1 MLTKNLPSSQTQSP
15 KAQPNGHINSHG
27 KQAQTR
33 TNNLLTNG
41 SINHKHWSER
51 VLESIISKG
60 PNPDNS
66 QQPDKPGI
74 VTIIPG
80 LEIKGGAEHGQFNY
94 FNNVNHNKILYH
106 AGKVYNEDLILEV
119 NSQTVAGL
127 TTYDLH
133 TIILNSEDPLTIK
146 HVKENYGINRDLRH
160 YLSKKYEDD
169 SIDKN
174 LQDLTR
180 DNLYLRTLPHTTR
193 KPRIGEIDGKGY
205 KFISEEEFH
214 RREKN
219 EEFLESGTFKGN
231 WYATPRPPLHPPSE
245 TDGEQ
250 PNINDKSTTSGQI
263 AVLNGRSKLSSG
275 SSQQSS
281 NKIPDQSTTQR
292 TVDTT
297 RELPPGWELSRTN
310 SGNVYYIDHNT
321 QQTSWQHPALDGH
334 ITSSELKSPSY
345 RNKTSSTNSGVISG
359 YNSGQ
364 NSRSGSRSASGLG
377 LNLSPKTR
385 IKNHDIT
392 KKNINETDKL
402 PEGWEKIVDQSLG
415 TYYIN
420 HITQK
425 TTYDH
430 PNQHQNDQIS
440 SNMNNQDPDL
450 TLEGY
455 TFEITVNKGR
465 SFGLTIIGGDEPD
478 TLIQVRN
485 VVPNIPV
492 ISEKV
497 LAGDVI
503 VAVNDTYVIGWSHG
517 QLVELFNSI
526 PTNSLTTIKLCRGYP
541 LPDDEIDHDQ
551 NDLHQND
558 NMASSGPPSGL
569 SNSQLPGSTTQI
581 SHMPAQ
587 ITTLNITKGPNGF
600 GFHFFKDMQSNQVQI
615 LTLTDQGR
623 SNGLMENDVLI
634 KIDTA
639 SLDRLDQNGI
649 LELLNR
655 YPISSTV
662 TAVVERRPILVG
674 SSNFIEPLVTT
685 MGMESMNLPNV
696 QTHFPDKY
704 VVLKRTSQGF
714 GFRIKQGTKR
724 TTIGEII
731 PGGAAD
737 VEGTL
742 KKGDEVITLDG
753 ESILGLSGSEL
764 VKAMTIAADNGTVSL
779 GIKKPRKKQSSN
791 GSMGNQNSSSALP
804 QPHANLYQG
813 IVPESS
819 ALSPLDHNTDIITV
833 KLTKYQ
839 NEGFGFVIMTNQ
851 LHAVKS
857 YIHTIGNIIE
867 NSPSFR
873 CGKLKL
879 RDRIVSVNGKNLTE
893 LDHNEVVNLIRLAK
907 ESVFL
912 GVIPYGFEGI
922 IDKFKALVIYS
933 AITSISKP
941 FSQMTSDNK
950 SLTNSTNSYS
960 DHKSNFQS
968 YSNPIHIPI
977 HHTFEVTIHQ
987 NQTKKSFGF
996 GLRGGK
1002 EYGMRLYILRV
1013 APNGPADCTDP
1024 KIFVGDRLVRINNSS
1039 CEEPDLMEHK
1049 VAIDLIR
1056 RGGSVLRL
1064 TLVRGDGSVPKMT
1077 VMDGC

>member
-1 MLTKNLPSSQTQSP
+1 
-15 KAQPNGHINSHG
+15 
-27 KQAQTR
+27 
-33 TNNLLTNG
+33 
-41 SINHKHWSER
+41 
-51 VLESIISKG
+51 
-60 PNPDNS
+60 
-66 QQPDKPGI
+66 
-74 VTIIPG
+74 
-80 LEIKGGAEHGQFNY
+80 
-94 FNNVNHNKILYH
+94 
-106 AGKVYNEDLILEV
+106 
-119 NSQTVAGL
+119 
-127 TTYDLH
+127 
-133 TIILNSEDPLTIK
+133 
-146 HVKENYGINRDLRH
+146 
-160 YLSKKYEDD
+160 
-169 SIDKN
+169 
-174 LQDLTR
+174 
-180 DNLYLRTLPHTTR
+180 
-193 KPRIGEIDGKGY
+193 
-205 KFISEEEFH
+205 
-214 RREKN
+214 
-219 EEFLESGTFKGN
+219 
-231 WYATPRPPLHPPSE
+231 
-245 TDGEQ
+245 
-250 PNINDKSTTSGQI
+250 
-263 AVLNGRSKLSSG
+263 
-275 SSQQSS
+275 
-281 NKIPDQSTTQR
+281 
-292 TVDTT
+292 
-297 RELPPGWELSRTN
+297 
-310 SGNVYYIDHNT
+310 
-321 QQTSWQHPALDGH
+321 
-334 ITSSELKSPSY
+334 
-345 RNKTSSTNSGVISG
+345 
-359 YNSGQ
+359 
-364 NSRSGSRSASGLG
+364 
-377 LNLSPKTR
+377 
-385 IKNHDIT
+385 
-392 KKNINETDKL
+392 
-402 PEGWEKIVDQSLG
+402 
-415 TYYIN
+415 
-420 HITQK
+420 
-425 TTYDH
+425 
-430 PNQHQNDQIS
+430 
-440 SNMNNQDPDL
+440 
-450 TLEGY
+450 
-455 TFEITVNKGR
+455 
-465 SFGLTIIGGDEPD
+465 
-478 TLIQVRN
+478 
-485 VVPNIPV
+485 
-492 ISEKV
+492 
-497 LAGDVI
+497 
-503 VAVNDTYVIGWSHG
+503 
-517 QLVELFNSI
+517 
-526 PTNSLTTIKLCRGYP
+526 
-541 LPDDEIDHDQ
+541 
-551 NDLHQND
+551 
-558 NMASSGPPSGL
+558 
-569 SNSQLPGSTTQI
+569 
-581 SHMPAQ
+581 
-587 ITTLNITKGPNGF
+587 
-600 GFHFFKDMQSNQVQI
+600 
-615 LTLTDQGR
+615 
-623 SNGLMENDVLI
+623 
-634 KIDTA
+634 
-639 SLDRLDQNGI
+639 
-649 LELLNR
+649 
-655 YPISSTV
+655 
-662 TAVVERRPILVG
+662 
-674 SSNFIEPLVTT
+674 
-685 MGMESMNLPNV
+685 
-696 QTHFPDKY
+696 

-912 GVIPYGFEGI
+912 GVIPY
-922 IDKFKALVIYS
+922 
-933 AITSISKP
+933 
-941 FSQMTSDNK
+941 MTSDNK